1 MFVFGNWRVF
11 FGQLVSTLTG
21 FEYLLLFSG
30 FYKQEL
36 RLNRRIGVYTCILSV
51 KFGALRKERTH
62 LPVEYNQLQSR
73 KRDIPRYSQRCN
85 AKNSN

>member
-51 KFGALRKERTH
+51 
-62 LPVEYNQLQSR
+62 
-73 KRDIPRYSQRCN
+73 
-85 AKNSN
+85 